1 MGLLSNMAMVD
12 LACLWRRLA
21 SYAYD
26 GFGLAVARRGYLWL
40 SWRWLTYGAAC
51 LFVARAASAWL
62 WRHLAWA
69 FYGCGDLGL
78 AMVFMAMLGLASLQ
92 RLYVGNGGVWRLYV
106 GNGGAWLFMAMNAY
120 GGFAWLF
127 MAMVALAWLWRRCIK
142 L

>member
-1 MGLLSNMAMVD
+1 MA
-12 LACLWRRLA
+12 L
-21 SYAYD
+21 
-26 GFGLAVARRGYLWL
+26 
-40 SWRWLTYGAAC
+40 
-51 LFVARAASAWL
+51 AWL
-62 WRHLAWA
+62 WRGLAIYGYRGVGSLVGSLMAPLAYLWLGRLSLGFGGTWLGL

>member
-1 MGLLSNMAMVD
+1 MALLGLL
-12 LACLWRRLA
+12 
-21 SYAYD
+21 
-26 GFGLAVARRGYLWL
+26 
-40 SWRWLTYGAAC
+40 
-51 LFVARAASAWL
+51 
-62 WRHLAWA
+62 
-69 FYGCGDLGL
+69 YGCGDLGL

-92 RLYVGNGGVWRLYV
+92 RLYV